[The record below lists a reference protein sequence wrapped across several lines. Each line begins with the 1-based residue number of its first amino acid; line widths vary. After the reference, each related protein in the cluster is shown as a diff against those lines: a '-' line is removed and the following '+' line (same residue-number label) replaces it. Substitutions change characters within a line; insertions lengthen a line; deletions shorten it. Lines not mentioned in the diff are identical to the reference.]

1 MTRVVVSPDAT
12 CALLDDG
19 AVVLH
24 MRTKRYFSLN
34 KTGAAIWQLLESGV
48 SVADIVTS
56 LTERYEVDYATAS
69 SSVDTLIAEL
79 ESASLVATA
88 E

>member
-1 MTRVVVSPDAT
+1 MKRVVVSPDAT
-12 CALLDDG
+12 CAVLDDG

-34 KTGAAIWQLLESGV
+34 ATGAAIWGLLESETPV
-48 SVADIVTS
+48 PAIVVR
-56 LTERYEVDYATAS
+56 LTELYDVDAATAS
-69 SSVDTLIAEL
+69 VSLDALIAEL
-79 ESASLVATA
+79 EAASLVAVA